1 MTGRFARIPR
11 LTLFSGP
18 QCSLCDVRRFYEA
31 IPTSLADFIVAD
43 CQGGACESPPETS
56 VRARDDQHPGGWAG
70 EVETEVCLLDPCS
83 SHRRQRSGERPLERR
98 DGGSSLG
105 RMAEDPTGPFAT
117 NEWGQGR
124 PVVEVSSLIFVDPF
138 PEQYWPSQVVCEYDS
153 LSDLSAYSLGEE
165 PEDTNDTRRCFNCGS
180 PSHQLPD
187 CPEPRNHNLIA
198 LSRQLFNFH
207 NSSVQSRRIHEVE
220 GAKRQRLEWLES
232 FEPGLIQG
240 PLLREALGLRE
251 GDIGEHQLWLRRM
264 ADWGYPKG
272 WVGKED
278 PRLKVWR
285 IIVEEDE
292 MADDVEEQL
301 FEVYGEREEPEE
313 LDLAAQPTLL
323 PHLRLPGRQA
333 KSPSSDGGREGSPA
347 LTVSSDDSGEVSDAQ
362 MASLPIRRWATY
374 PGTYFSSSLLPVYN
388 SSRLPAVVPSHRVSS
403 TFTDDRKTLW
413 QSIIAGP
420 FLPPISRQPSVPPW
434 RLPGAF
440 SGSSDW
446 TISLKLPDLPPPPS
460 DPPPPPL
467 SNPPPPPPSDSPPP
481 LPPSPPSPFSE
492 TTPHNVVPTATKS
505 KTPPSIPSSFAVLP
519 IPPPDEDDS
528 MDAIDMD
535 LSDSD

>member
-1 MTGRFARIPR
+1 MAGRFARIPR

-18 QCSLCDVRRFYEA
+18 QCSLCDVGCSRDA
-31 IPTSLADFIVAD
+31 DLAPSADFIVAD
-43 CQGGACESPPETS
+43 RQGGACESPPETS
-56 VRARDDQHPGGWAG
+56 VRARDDQHPGGRAG

-83 SHRRQRSGERPLERR
+83 SHRRQRSGEGPLERR

-105 RMAEDPTGPFAT
+105 RMAEDPARSFAA

-124 PVVEVSSLIFVDPF
+124 PAVEVSSLIFVDPF
-138 PEQYWPSQVVCEYDS
+138 PDQYWPSQVVCEYDS

-187 CPEPRNHNLIA
+187 CPEPRNHSLIA

-207 NSSVQSRRIHEVE
+207 HSSVQSRRIHEVE

-278 PRLKVWR
+278 PRLKVWG
-285 IIVEEDE
+285 IIVGEDE
-292 MADDVEEQL
+292 MADDVDEQL

-313 LDLAAQPTLL
+313 LDLAAQPTSL

-362 MASLPIRRWATY
+362 MSSLPVRRWATY
-374 PGTYFSSSLLPVYN
+374 PGTYFSSSL
-388 SSRLPAVVPSHRVSS
+388 
-403 TFTDDRKTLW
+403 
-413 QSIIAGP
+413 
-420 FLPPISRQPSVPPW
+420 
-434 RLPGAF
+434 
-440 SGSSDW
+440 
-446 TISLKLPDLPPPPS
+446 
-460 DPPPPPL
+460 
-467 SNPPPPPPSDSPPP
+467 
-481 LPPSPPSPFSE
+481 
-492 TTPHNVVPTATKS
+492 
-505 KTPPSIPSSFAVLP
+505 
-519 IPPPDEDDS
+519 
-528 MDAIDMD
+528 
-535 LSDSD
+535 